1 MIKKKKKNVKCRQF
15 VLESQKKKK
24 NSNYIES
31 PKINYKTKRDPKMKL
46 KGIRRIERKLWY

>member
-1 MIKKKKKNVKCRQF
+1 MQTICVRI
-15 VLESQKKKK
+15 SKKKK